1 MKDTLVVNLI
11 GASGCGKS
19 KNAWKLGA
27 ILKELGIEVELSLEY
42 VKDMVWEGRDAIFD
56 CQAYIFGKQLYK
68 LQRLKESKKGHIDV
82 IITDRPIFLDTVY
95 DPEQHEGFRSY
106 IMFKFNQYN
115 NLNIFLKRGDKFS
128 PNGRHEGSI
137 DESIANDLVIKGM
150 LDKLSVPY
158 IEIDDSEEGVQQIL
172 ELIKTRLV

>member
-68 LQRLKESKKGHIDV
+68 LQRLKDKVDV
-82 IITDRPIFLDTVY
+82 VVTDRPIFLDTVY

-128 PNGRHEGSI
+128 PNGRHEDTI
-137 DESIANDLVIKGM
+137 DEAIANDLTIKEM
-150 LDKLSVPY
+150 LNKLYVPY